1 MTLRDL
7 NILPNLWRALKEF
20 FAEDGL
26 DRSSIL
32 AYYSIFSSFFLL
44 TFFTFLFTRFL
55 GDPDVAIKGMY
66 PFSSDFF
73 TKISPNIFERA
84 QEVSTMLKEVGLI
97 GILFFVFLALLI
109 VKKVVQFVNEMFH
122 IHLKDKKSEKGFIVR
137 RVSEVSLLFI
147 IGSLVIVSFLISGFI
162 STITTLFN
170 SNTFIAS
177 HIHPQFIEIVNTF
190 VLKTVL
196 PFLVTFLFFFVLYKW
211 IPEKKVYV
219 KGAFISAF
227 ISSILWEVVKRAYTY
242 YLINISFV
250 GKIKGPI
257 IAIILFGFWMEI
269 SMAIMLYGAKL
280 THIFDRENHAYIKR
294 NQ

>member
-109 VKKVVQFVNEMFH
+109 AKKVVQFVNEMFH